1 LRYCSLTLTRAKAR
15 LIGRPQIKILSMHRD
30 NRQQEPNLMDPEDR
44 EAFLYDPELLNAWF
58 DQPIEEE
65 DLL

>member
-1 LRYCSLTLTRAKAR
+1 
-15 LIGRPQIKILSMHRD
+15 LIGRPQKKILSMHRD
-30 NRQQEPNLMDPEDR
+30 NRQQEPNLYDPEDR